1 MLSEQV
7 EYIQGKA
14 RKLARDCGYTTRFPP
29 GRFEGEP
36 WFTPYFW
43 AQVQDGMADCPL
55 CEGDEVRA
63 DFLVVTEDECE
74 AFGLAAATCYVAL
87 VYSSNGFISLEEFTA
102 DEHDRAFAQAADE
115 AEERESKHDRL

>member
-1 MLSEQV
+1 MISEQV

-14 RKLARDCGYTTRFPP
+14 RKIAQDCGYTTAGFPP
-29 GRFEGEP
+29 GRFEGQP

-43 AQVQDGMADCPL
+43 EQVLDGLEDEPL
-55 CEGDEVRA
+55 YEGDEIRA

-87 VYSSNGFISLEEFTA
+87 VYSSNGFISLGEFTA
-102 DEHDRAFAQAADE
+102 AEHDRAFAQAAAVE
-115 AEERESKHDRL
+115 AEEGDTP